1 MQLATTSPGT
11 LTTPNPLSCHHMK
24 QRYFWTLI
32 LGGLGLLGLL
42 GAPKT
47 PLGFAGVFLAVSI
60 LVCVGTAVDAL
71 RFQRKK

>member
-1 MQLATTSPGT
+1 
-11 LTTPNPLSCHHMK
+11 MK

>member
-1 MQLATTSPGT
+1 
-11 LTTPNPLSCHHMK
+11 MK
-24 QRYFWTLI
+24 ERYFWTFI
-32 LGGLGLLGLL
+32 LASAGLLGAL

-60 LVCVGTAVDAL
+60 LMCVGTAIDAL